1 MTMPEKYK
9 TPWSYSVPN
18 AVIDKMMK
26 CENMD
31 ALEKVASQYI
41 TEIGFK
47 KLTYHLVKV
56 DGYGDP
62 LLAFVS
68 DYPKEWIERYVEK
81 GYVHRDLVHTQ
92 SRQSVVPFAWRSLY
106 SDAMKKH
113 SATVFNEASDFGIA
127 DGFSVPIHGPGSF
140 AVFSVVPEGSKNER
154 AASLRLGREALT
166 TLALHLHERARSLLE
181 TQIQKI
187 TDTNPIL
194 TPRERECLQ
203 WVAAGK
209 VSSQIAAILGIAED
223 TVNIHIRAAMH
234 KLNAQTRAHA
244 AVKAVVLGIIESP

>member
-1 MTMPEKYK
+1 MPDKYNS
-9 TPWSYSVPN
+9 PWGYSVPN
-18 AVIDKMMK
+18 HVIEAMMT
-26 CENMD
+26 CENMT
-31 ALEKVASQYI
+31 ALETVASRYVSD
-41 TEIGFK
+41 IGFK

-62 LLAFVS
+62 LLAFIS
-68 DYPKEWIERYVEK
+68 DYPREWLERYVEK
-81 GYVHRDLVHTQ
+81 GYVHQDLVHTQ
-92 SRQSVVPFAWRSLY
+92 SRRTVVPFAWRSLY
-106 SDAMKKH
+106 SDTMKKTN
-113 SATVFNEASDFGIA
+113 ALVFNEATEFGIA

-154 AASLRLGREALT
+154 ASSLRLGRDALT
-166 TLALHLHERARSLLE
+166 TLALHLHEKARSLLE

-187 TDTNPIL
+187 TDTNPSL
-194 TPRERECLQ
+194 TARERECLQ

-209 VSSQIAAILGIAED
+209 VSSEIAMILGITED
-223 TVNIHIRAAMH
+223 TVNIHIRSAMH